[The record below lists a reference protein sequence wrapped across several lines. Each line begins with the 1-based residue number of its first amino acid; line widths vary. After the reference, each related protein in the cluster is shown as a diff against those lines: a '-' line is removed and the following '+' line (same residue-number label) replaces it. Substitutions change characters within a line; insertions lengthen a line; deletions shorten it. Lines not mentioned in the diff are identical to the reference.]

1 MGSVTMKGKHPARQ
15 ATLRDIATATNLTV
29 ATVSRILAGKAKF
42 APETRERVEA
52 VANALGYR
60 PNRLVAGIQTG
71 RTGMIGCIVPIHA
84 EWGATMTTGLQ
95 QALAPHGYVPIVL
108 DCPSTVMN
116 ELEMIHHLLDRR
128 VEGVLLFPAD
138 DTVSDEYFDEI
149 RSRRVP
155 LVVVDRRLNRARTHF
170 VGCYDRTSGRLAA
183 EHLVGLGH
191 RTLGH
196 LAGPWTISTG
206 RERAEGFFQ
215 TALAS
220 AGTSVSQAI
229 MPTFL
234 PDEQLIEAFLTDH
247 PAVTGIYCAN
257 EPIALGLCAAAR
269 RRGLQI
275 PRDLSIV
282 SHGNFRAAS
291 LVTPALTSTCQH
303 SLEIGREAANLLLE
317 LINGRIKTDT
327 VQDKRV
333 PTELIV
339 RESTAPPRTD

>member
-1 MGSVTMKGKHPARQ
+1 MKGKHPARQ
-15 ATLRDIATATNLTV
+15 ATLRDIATATSLTV

-42 APETRERVEA
+42 APETKERVEA

-84 EWGATMTTGLQ
+84 EWGAALTTGLQ
-95 QALAPHGYVPIVL
+95 QALAPHSYVPIVL
-108 DCPSTVMN
+108 DCPSAVMN

-128 VEGVLLFPAD
+128 VEGILLFPGD

-149 RSRRVP
+149 HSRKVP
-155 LVVVDRRLNRARTHF
+155 LVVVDRRLERARTHF
-170 VGCYDRTSGRLAA
+170 VGCDDRGSGRLAA
-183 EHLVGLGH
+183 DHLIGLGH
-191 RTLGH
+191 RVLGH

-206 RERAEGFFQ
+206 RERAEGFYQ
-215 TALAS
+215 TALTSPGAS
-220 AGTSVSQAI
+220 VAQAV

-234 PDEQLIEAFLTDH
+234 PDEKLIEEFLSDH

-257 EPIALGLCAAAR
+257 EPIALGLCAVAR
-269 RRGLQI
+269 RRGLNI

-291 LVTPALTSTCQH
+291 IVTPALTSTCQH
-303 SLEIGREAANLLLE
+303 SLEIGREAAAMLLD
-317 LINGRIKTDT
+317 LINQSAGRETPRER
-327 VQDKRV
+327 RV

-339 RESTAPPRTD
+339 RDSTAPPRTVN